1 MTKKL
6 YYADQYQ
13 RRFSSAVVEQTHREG
28 KPVLILE
35 ETAFYPSSGGQ
46 PHDLGTLNGIRVL
59 EVRENDDHQVL
70 HLLEQPIEDAIVEGQ
85 IDWDRRFDHMQQHT
99 GQHLL
104 SQVFI
109 KTCDAETIS
118 MHLGEEVSTVDV
130 NHPDLTDEQVKTT
143 EDLANR
149 IIYEDRQVLTH
160 FATKDDIY
168 TFPLRKI
175 LAVEDNIRIIEIKDF
190 DFSPCGG
197 THCRR
202 TGEIGIIKVRKAE
215 NYKGGSRIQ
224 FVCGGRALRDYQ
236 QKTIIIRHLC
246 EMFTAGEADLPQNIA
261 KLQEESKTLRRDLA
275 HLTQQLDEY
284 EARAL
289 LTERKKSGD
298 AYVLKKIFAGRDPKE
313 LKLLAIKVLDVSP
326 NTVVLFGGK
335 AAGKVSLI
343 FLRSEDGP
351 GDMNQ
356 LMKTA
361 CAVIHGRGGGQPHQ
375 AQGGGIEPEHL
386 EEALQLAEKV
396 LLEEWL

>member
-6 YYADQYQ
+6 YYTDQYQ
-13 RRFSSAVVEQTHREG
+13 RRFPSAVVEQIHIEG
-28 KPVLILE
+28 KPAIILE
-35 ETAFYPSSGGQ
+35 ETAFYPTSGGQ
-46 PHDLGTLNGIRVL
+46 LHDLGTLNGVRVL
-59 EVRENDDHQVL
+59 EVRENNSHQVL
-70 HLLEQPIEDAIVEGQ
+70 HLLEQPIEAATVEGQ

-104 SQVFI
+104 SQAFI
-109 KTCDAETIS
+109 KTCGAETIS

-130 NHPDLTDEQVKTT
+130 NHPDLTDEQVKTA

-149 IIYEDRQVLTH
+149 IIYEDREVLIH
-160 FATKDDIY
+160 FATKDDIH

-175 LAVEDNIRIIEIKDF
+175 PAVEDNIRIIEIKDF
-190 DFSPCGG
+190 DYSPCGG

-215 NYKGGSRIQ
+215 NYKGGSRLH
-224 FVCGGRALRDYQ
+224 FVCVGRALRDYQ
-236 QKTIIIRHLC
+236 QKTIIIRHLS
-246 EMFTAGEADLPQNIA
+246 EIFTAGEADLPQNIA

-275 HLTQQLDEY
+275 HLTQQLGEY

-289 LTERKKSGD
+289 LAERKKFGD
-298 AYVLKKIFAGRDPKE
+298 AYVLKKIFTDRNPKE
-313 LKLLAIKVLDVSP
+313 LKLLATKVLDVSP
-326 NTVVLFGGK
+326 DTVVLFGSK
-335 AAGKVSLI
+335 TVKKVSLI

-361 CAVIHGRGGGQPHQ
+361 CAVIHGRGGGQSHQ
-375 AQGGGIEPEHL
+375 AQGGGTEPEHL
-386 EEALQLAEKV
+386 EEALQLAEKTF
-396 LLEEWL
+396 LEEYL